1 MTREPTKDEILMDMA
16 INGHE
21 ETIFVTTAMRRRIE
35 NLTERLNI
43 EMERIGDEPYT
54 YPDDLTI
61 MLASAIDRGLTE
73 MERDDGLWS
82 TLDGRINPMPY
93 PVAPPWR
100 RRIARGWR
108 AFVREL
114 RNR

>member
-43 EMERIGDEPYT
+43 EMER
-54 YPDDLTI
+54 
-61 MLASAIDRGLTE
+61 
-73 MERDDGLWS
+73 DDGLWS